1 MAAGRYHGREPRR
14 TRSRGPSPCAGGQR
28 PIVKLVIGLG
38 NPGGQ
43 YAETRHNIGW
53 MVLDRL
59 ADRAGRSGR
68 GRQRDA
74 SETIELR
81 WKGIDLIVAK
91 PLTYMNDSGLAVKKL
106 MVRSHVPLGDVL
118 VVADDFALPFGK
130 LRFREAGSHGGH
142 NGLRS
147 IIDELGTEKFSRLRV
162 GIGEPGRGAIDHV
175 LSRFAADERRRLP
188 ILLDAAAD
196 AVEAWAREGTSKAAN
211 RFNAF
216 ELQAPAPGEE
226 GPKPGEVGG
235 PADEG
240 GIRRTKTGWRRI
252 LPGGDGGPGGD
263 GEAGRSGSGGR
274 SGGRR

>member
-1 MAAGRYHGREPRR
+1 M
-14 TRSRGPSPCAGGQR
+14 
-28 PIVKLVIGLG
+28 KLVVGLG

-53 MVLDRL
+53 MVLDRI

-74 SETIELR
+74 SDVLELR
-81 WKGIDLIVAK
+81 WKGMDLILAK
-91 PLTYMNDSGLAVKKL
+91 PLTYMNESGIAVRKL
-106 MVRSHVPLGDVL
+106 MARNHVPLTDVL

-147 IIDELGTEKFSRLRV
+147 IIDELGSEKFSRLRV

-175 LSRFAADERRRLP
+175 LSRFVTDERACLP
-188 ILLDAAAD
+188 ILLDATSE

-216 ELQAPAPGEE
+216 DLQCNPGAVAASGGTAIPAPGE
-226 GPKPGEVGG
+226 PGG
-235 PADEG
+235 PADEHG
-240 GIRRTKTGWRRI
+240 VRRTKTGWRRI
-252 LPGGDGGPGGD
+252 LPGSDGPGFGT
-263 GEAGRSGSGGR
+263 GSGSGG
-274 SGGRR
+274 SGGPA

>member
-1 MAAGRYHGREPRR
+1 M
-14 TRSRGPSPCAGGQR
+14 
-28 PIVKLVIGLG
+28 KLVIGLG

-74 SETIELR
+74 SEVLELR
-81 WKGIDLIVAK
+81 WKGMDLILAK
-91 PLTYMNDSGLAVKKL
+91 PLTYMNDSGVAVRKL
-106 MVRSHVPLGDVL
+106 MARNHVVMNDVL
-118 VVADDFALPFGK
+118 VIADDFALPFGK

-147 IIDELGTEKFSRLRV
+147 IIDELGSEKFSRLRV

-175 LSRFAADERRRLP
+175 LSKFATDERACMP
-188 ILLDAAAD
+188 VLLDACAE

-216 ELQAPAPGEE
+216 DLQCNPGGSAVAGGPGGPVGPGPGE
-226 GPKPGEVGG
+226 PGG
-235 PADEG
+235 PADEQG
-240 GIRRTKTGWRRI
+240 VRRTKTGWRKI
-252 LPGGDGGPGGD
+252 LPGGDDDPGGT
-263 GEAGRSGSGGR
+263 

>member
-1 MAAGRYHGREPRR
+1 VTLR
-14 TRSRGPSPCAGGQR
+14 TCPL
-28 PIVKLVIGLG
+28 VKLVVGLG
-38 NPGGQ
+38 NPGSQ
-43 YAETRHNIGW
+43 YGETRHNIGW

-59 ADRAGRSGR
+59 ADRAGRAGR

-74 SETIELR
+74 SSTIEVRSGGLE
-81 WKGIDLIVAK
+81 LILAK
-91 PLTYMNDSGLAVKKL
+91 PQTYMNDSGRAVRRLLASY
-106 MVRSHVPLGDVL
+106 RVPLVELL

-147 IIDELGTEKFSRLRV
+147 IIDELGSEKFSRLRV
-162 GIGEPGRGAIDHV
+162 GIGEPGRGAVDHV
-175 LSRFAADERRRLP
+175 LSRFSADERARMA
-188 ILLDAAAD
+188 ILIDAAAD

-216 ELQAPAPGEE
+216 ELQAPAPDEA

-240 GIRRTKTGWRRI
+240 GVRRTRTGWRRI
-252 LPGGDGGPGGD
+252 LGGGHDDAEDDRGH
-263 GEAGRSGSGGR
+263 R
-274 SGGRR
+274 

>member
-1 MAAGRYHGREPRR
+1 M
-14 TRSRGPSPCAGGQR
+14 
-28 PIVKLVIGLG
+28 KLVVGLG

-53 MVLDRL
+53 MVLDRI

-68 GRQRDA
+68 GRTRDA
-74 SETIELR
+74 SDVLELR
-81 WKGIDLIVAK
+81 WKGMDLLLAK
-91 PLTYMNDSGLAVKKL
+91 PLTYMNDSGLAVRKL
-106 MVRSHVPLGDVL
+106 MVRGHVPLVDVL

-147 IIDELGTEKFSRLRV
+147 IIDEMGSEKFSRLRV

-175 LSRFAADERRRLP
+175 LSRFAPDERSCLP
-188 ILLDAAAD
+188 ILLDASAE

-216 ELQAPAPGEE
+216 DLQCSPAGAVTSGGGPAGPAPGE
-226 GPKPGEVGG
+226 PGG
-235 PADEG
+235 PADEHG
-240 GIRRTKTGWRRI
+240 VRRTRTGWRKI
-252 LPGGDGGPGGD
+252 LPGSEDD
-263 GEAGRSGSGGR
+263 DESGR
-274 SGGRR
+274 SGGTGAGGAPGGRR